1 MKKFIPTFLFFIVLL
16 LFLGCSSPEEPVFE
30 TESTSSGTSTPVV
43 LGDNLTKG
51 FMLDAENAFGTTV
64 LCNGKSA
71 KEFIPRVGET
81 VNCLFK
87 DLTLATFTGVEKK
100 DPDQGLQMDEADQFL
115 NQATKGA
122 NAVSISSRTILGSVL
137 MNSPSFW
144 IRPMQ
149 IKKPTQLHRPIPPK
163 LMKRLLKGPPPVSNR
178 ILFR

>member
-1 MKKFIPTFLFFIVLL
+1 MKKFIPTFLLFIVLL

-30 TESTSSGTSTPVV
+30 TESTV

-87 DLTLATFTGVEKK
+87 DLTLATFTGVKKK

-115 NQATKGA
+115 NLATKAA
-122 NAVSISSRTILGSVL
+122 NAVSLIKTMAKIEDQTVEFELTKSEELSFVNFFKNDLGI
-137 MNSPSFW
+137 NADEFA
-144 IRPMQ
+144 
-149 IKKPTQLHRPIPPK
+149 QLLDQADADK
-163 LMKRLLKGPPPVSNR
+163 
-178 ILFR
+178 